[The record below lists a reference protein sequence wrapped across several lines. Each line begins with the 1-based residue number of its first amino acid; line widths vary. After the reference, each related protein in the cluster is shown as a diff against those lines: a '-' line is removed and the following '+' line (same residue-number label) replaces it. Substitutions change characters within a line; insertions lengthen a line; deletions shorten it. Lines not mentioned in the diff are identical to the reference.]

1 MSTQR
6 HMQSHS
12 FSFYFNARKNP
23 VGATTGFNSFF
34 PYAGLWRTR
43 KDYIT
48 NRLKVQQELQK

>member
-23 VGATTGFNSFF
+23 AGATTGFNSF
-34 PYAGLWRTR
+34 PRAGQCRTQ

-48 NRLKVQQELQK
+48 NRLQVQQELQM